1 MVPWYHNQGGG
12 AKVRFPLG
20 TSPRRE
26 PLNLS
31 VKGVAFDLF
40 HCKEGVAFDLS
51 LEGVPF
57 HFLDLKEGVAF
68 DLPFIR
74 NVSLLIF
81 HWKKG
86 VAFDLLT
93 L

>member
-1 MVPWYHNQGGG
+1 MVSQPGGGGG

-57 HFLDLKEGVAF
+57 HFFAF
-68 DLPFIR
+68 DL
-74 NVSLLIF
+74 S
-81 HWKKG
+81 
-86 VAFDLLT
+86 
-93 L
+93 